1 MRDDSRVRFTIRP
14 ARQDDGAALREIEL
28 LAGERFR
35 EVGLG
40 DIADHEPDSLDA
52 LAAYA
57 AAGRSWVAVD
67 AVDAADRPIGYIV
80 VDVVDGNA
88 HIEQVSVRPDAQ
100 GAGVGR
106 ALVDQVRA
114 WAAGSARP
122 AVTLTTYSDVPWNR
136 PLYEHLGFRVL
147 GEPGIGAELRALRE
161 VEASHGLDPS
171 ARVCMCLALES

>member
-1 MRDDSRVRFTIRP
+1 MRFRIRP
-14 ARQDDGAALREIEL
+14 ARRDDGAALREIEV

-40 DIADHEPDSLDA
+40 AIADHEPDSIDG

-67 AVDAADRPIGYIV
+67 AAGRAVGYVV

-88 HIEQVSVRPDAQ
+88 HIEQVTVRPESQ

-106 ALVDQVRA
+106 ALVDRVRA
-114 WAAGSARP
+114 WAAGSGRP
-122 AVTLTTYSDVPWNR
+122 AVTLTTFTDVPWNR

-147 GEPGIGAELRALRE
+147 TEPEIGAELRARRE

-171 ARVCMCLALES
+171 ARVCMCMLLAP